1 MAANALILRP
11 EANPEVLA
19 ALREYH
25 LHVQA
30 GDWLVEKD
38 GGRFFK
44 IAGFV
49 VEEHRKP
56 PHRVM
61 VSLHDRYRCKEEE
74 ADGHFSDGTPWRWAG
89 YGTVEPHRLVR
100 EFVPLGTL
108 GATPEEALATPIEE
122 LHALITRE
130 LADADPAASTDT
142 ALTVSGGQARTIAL
156 AEALRAKEGRVL
168 AAQALIQR
176 KVAAAMQGMAAL
188 QKQVAYLNKVIEVGS
203 LYLGLGEEVT
213 VLREGPHAAAT
224 TPLVIMQRLR
234 YMDEEVGIEAGYR
247 EDKYAS
253 IRWDNLEQFDE
264 WVLRPGN
271 LDRLIPFERGLLG
284 LRATRRQS
292 NRQDTW
298 GRTQENALNRV
309 VYLLVKNGDA
319 AYRVAPALGIGNRLY
334 PKLGEFAALEERV
347 AAGRK
352 GRLDTDTAESLIFD
366 YKKVMALVQGMID
379 RAPLLGPF
387 PHEINIFD
395 PDTYQGL
402 LDFNRDAELA
412 LTTGRPPFRQWQQAG
427 NARIVKGSRVFLGP
441 YDYGRWGEY
450 SGYGNRFA
458 FYAHKDRY
466 PGPPD
471 PGVYPVEER
480 LEPADEKFATQ
491 WVARIFYNPGGLV
504 YSGWGDYMGH
514 ERTRRVGFRLAT
526 DDQNLLHYDE
536 LTVGELEAYINDPT
550 EREQYL
556 EMLPTL
562 FAVRKHLVA
571 ERTHEATFAGQL
583 ALREKLPVG
592 EVLEALRWWKD
603 RVSIKRSLRD
613 DDAKAWR
620 MIIRKVRNK
629 AWEGE

>member
-1 MAANALILRP
+1 MFRSPLFAIASLACAGLMAASGCHARN
-11 EANPEVLA
+11 
-19 ALREYH
+19 
-25 LHVQA
+25 
-30 GDWLVEKD
+30 DD
-38 GGRFFK
+38 
-44 IAGFV
+44 
-49 VEEHRKP
+49 
-56 PHRVM
+56 
-61 VSLHDRYRCKEEE
+61 DR
-74 ADGHFSDGTPWRWAG
+74 
-89 YGTVEPHRLVR
+89 
-100 EFVPLGTL
+100 
-108 GATPEEALATPIEE
+108 
-122 LHALITRE
+122 
-130 LADADPAASTDT
+130 
-142 ALTVSGGQARTIAL
+142 
-156 AEALRAKEGRVL
+156 
-168 AAQALIQR
+168 
-176 KVAAAMQGMAAL
+176 
-188 QKQVAYLNKVIEVGS
+188 
-203 LYLGLGEEVT
+203 
-213 VLREGPHAAAT
+213 
-224 TPLVIMQRLR
+224 
-234 YMDEEVGIEAGYR
+234 
-247 EDKYAS
+247 
-253 IRWDNLEQFDE
+253 
-264 WVLRPGN
+264 
-271 LDRLIPFERGLLG
+271 
-284 LRATRRQS
+284 
-292 NRQDTW
+292 
-298 GRTQENALNRV
+298 
-309 VYLLVKNGDA
+309 
-319 AYRVAPALGIGNRLY
+319 
-334 PKLGEFAALEERV
+334 
-347 AAGRK
+347 
-352 GRLDTDTAESLIFD
+352 
-366 YKKVMALVQGMID
+366 VQGMMFY
-379 RAPLLGPF
+379 RASPKPA
-387 PHEINIFD
+387 PQSN
-395 PDTYQGL
+395 TVSV
-402 LDFNRDAELA
+402 
-412 LTTGRPPFRQWQQAG
+412 GRHG
-427 NARIVKGSRVFLGP
+427 HNS
-441 YDYGRWGEY
+441 DYGRWGEY